1 MKNILHNVYLIHQ
14 YTGICLIHR
23 KYGSIEFN
31 QDLVSGFLTALKDFS
46 VEFSKGSGELKV
58 IDMQIF
64 YLLLVFKEGVL
75 ITAAADK
82 NDDAKITHKALTD
95 IIDKFV
101 TRFGEQLDGWSGDVR
116 IFRDFEHIIDEI
128 LQIGRIAELQL
139 KLPILKIF
147 KKDFQKSQKQIAK
160 KGLVL
165 SEEDLREVR
174 DQKPEWTAKRLP
186 KQVITQGFLDKKEF
200 KIAHLADGFH
210 TIGEIAEES
219 GRPEAEIQRIIGS
232 LDDLGLLSFIDIK

>member
-1 MKNILHNVYLIHQ
+1 MHNFYLIHQ

-23 KYGSIEFN
+23 KYGTIEFN

-58 IDMQIF
+58 IDMQVF

-75 ITAAADK
+75 CTAAADK

-101 TRFGEQLDGWSGDVR
+101 AQYGNQLETWSGDVR
-116 IFRDFEHIIDEI
+116 IFRDFAPIIDDILKSGRAAEI
-128 LQIGRIAELQL
+128 QL
-139 KLPILKIF
+139 KIPILKIF

-165 SEEDLREVR
+165 SEENLREVR

-186 KQVITQGFLDKKEF
+186 KQIITQGFLDKKEF

-210 TIGEIAEES
+210 TIADIAEES
-219 GRPEAEIQRIIGS
+219 GRPESEIQRIVGS
-232 LDDLGLLSFIDIK
+232 LDDLGLLSFIEIK

>member
-1 MKNILHNVYLIHQ
+1 
-14 YTGICLIHR
+14 
-23 KYGSIEFN
+23 
-31 QDLVSGFLTALKDFS
+31 
-46 VEFSKGSGELKV
+46 
-58 IDMQIF
+58 
-64 YLLLVFKEGVL
+64 VL

-101 TRFGEQLDGWSGDVR
+101 AQFGDKLESWSGDVR
-116 IFRDFEHIIDEI
+116 IFRDFDQIIDDVLQNGRLAEI
-128 LQIGRIAELQL
+128 QL
-139 KLPILKIF
+139 RLPILKIF
-147 KKDFQKSQKQIAK
+147 KKDFKVSQKQIAK

-165 SEEDLREVR
+165 SEEDLRDVR
-174 DQKPEWTAKRLP
+174 DQKPEWTSKRLP

-210 TIGEIAEES
+210 TIAEIAEES
-219 GRPEAEIQRIIGS
+219 GRPESEIQRIISS

>member
-1 MKNILHNVYLIHQ
+1 MLHNFYLIHQ
-14 YTGICLIHR
+14 HTGICLIHR
-23 KYGSIEFN
+23 NYGTIEFN

-75 ITAAADK
+75 CTAAADK

-101 TRFGEQLDGWSGDVR
+101 GKFGDQLESWSGDVR
-116 IFRDFEHIIDEI
+116 IFRDFESIIDDILKVGKVAEI
-128 LQIGRIAELQL
+128 QL
-139 KLPILKIF
+139 KIPILKIF
-147 KKDFQKSQKQIAK
+147 KKDFIKSQKRIAK

-165 SEEDLREVR
+165 SAEDLREVK
-174 DQKPEWTAKRLP
+174 DVKPEWTAKRLP
-186 KQVITQGFLDKKEF
+186 KQVIATGILGAAEF
-200 KIAHLADGFH
+200 DIAHLADGFH
-210 TIGEIAEES
+210 TLSDIAEES
-219 GRPEAEIQRIIGS
+219 GHPVPEIQKIMDN
-232 LDDLGLLSFIDIK
+232 LDKLELLSFVEIK

>member
-1 MKNILHNVYLIHQ
+1 MIHQ

-58 IDMQIF
+58 IDMQVF

-101 TRFGEQLDGWSGDVR
+101 AEFGDKLESWSGDVR
-116 IFRDFEHIIDEI
+116 IFRDFDQIIDEV
-128 LQIGRIAELQL
+128 LQNGRIAEIQL

-174 DQKPEWTAKRLP
+174 DQKPEWTSKRLP
-186 KQVITQGFLDKKEF
+186 KQVITQGFLDKKQY

-210 TIGEIAEES
+210 TIPEIAEES
-219 GRPEAEIQRIIGS
+219 GRPEAEIQRIIKS
-232 LDDLGLLSFIDIK
+232 LDDLGLLS

>member
-1 MKNILHNVYLIHQ
+1 MIHQ

-58 IDMQIF
+58 IDMQVF

-75 ITAAADK
+75 CTAAADK

-101 TRFGEQLDGWSGDVR
+101 AKFGDQLESWSGDVR
-116 IFRDFEHIIDEI
+116 IFRDFEQVIDDI
-128 LQIGRIAELQL
+128 LQIGKVAEIQL
-139 KLPILKIF
+139 KIPILKIF
-147 KKDFQKSQKQIAK
+147 EKDFRKSQKRIEK
-160 KGLVL
+160 KGLIL
-165 SEEDLREVR
+165 SEEDLREVK
-174 DQKPEWTAKRLP
+174 DVKPEWTAKRLP
-186 KQVITQGFLDKKEF
+186 KQVIAQGVLDEKEF
-200 KIAHLADGFH
+200 DIAHLADGFH
-210 TIGEIAEES
+210 TIADIAEES
-219 GRPEAEIQRIIGS
+219 GRPEADIQKIMNN
-232 LDDLGLLSFIDIK
+232 LDKLELLSFVEIK

>member
-1 MKNILHNVYLIHQ
+1 MLHNFYLIHQ
-14 YTGICLIHR
+14 HTGICLIHR

-58 IDMQIF
+58 IDMQVF

-75 ITAAADK
+75 CTAAADK

-101 TRFGEQLDGWSGDVR
+101 GKFGDQLESWSGDVR
-116 IFRDFEHIIDEI
+116 IFRDFESIIDDILKIGKVAEI
-128 LQIGRIAELQL
+128 QL
-139 KLPILKIF
+139 KIPILKIF
-147 KKDFQKSQKQIAK
+147 KKDFLKSQKRIAK

-165 SEEDLREVR
+165 SEEDLRDVK
-174 DQKPEWTAKRLP
+174 DVKPEWTTKRLP
-186 KQVITQGFLDKKEF
+186 KQVIATGVLGAAEF
-200 KIAHLADGFH
+200 DIAHLADGFH
-210 TIGEIAEES
+210 TLSDIAEES
-219 GRPEAEIQRIIGS
+219 GRPVPEIQKIMNN
-232 LDDLGLLSFIDIK
+232 LDKLELLSFVEIK

>member
-1 MKNILHNVYLIHQ
+1 M
-14 YTGICLIHR
+14 TGICLIHR
-23 KYGSIEFN
+23 KYGTIEFN

-75 ITAAADK
+75 CTAAADK

-101 TRFGEQLDGWSGDVR
+101 SQFGDKLENWSGDIR
-116 IFRDFEHIIDEI
+116 IFRDFESIIDDLLERGRVAEI
-128 LQIGRIAELQL
+128 QL

-147 KKDFQKSQKQIAK
+147 KKDFFKSQKNIAK
-160 KGLVL
+160 KGLFL
-165 SEEDLREVR
+165 SEEDLRNVR
-174 DQKPEWTAKRLP
+174 DQKPEWTNKRLP
-186 KQVITQGFLDKKEF
+186 KQIITQGFLDKKEY

-210 TIGEIAEES
+210 TIDDIAEES
-219 GRPEAEIQRIIGS
+219 GRPEPEIQRIIGS

>member
-1 MKNILHNVYLIHQ
+1 ML
-14 YTGICLIHR
+14 TGICLLHR
-23 KYGSIEFN
+23 NYGTIEFN

-75 ITAAADK
+75 CTAAADK

-101 TRFGEQLDGWSGDVR
+101 GEFGEQLENWSGDVR
-116 IFRDFEHIIDEI
+116 IFRDFEKIIDDVLKKGKVAEI
-128 LQIGRIAELQL
+128 EL
-139 KLPILKIF
+139 KIPILKIF
-147 KKDFQKSQKQIAK
+147 KKDFIKSQKRIAK

-165 SEEDLREVR
+165 SEEDLREVK
-174 DQKPEWTAKRLP
+174 DVKPEWAAKRLP
-186 KQVITQGFLDKKEF
+186 KQVIATGILNVSEF
-200 KIAHLADGFH
+200 DIAHLADGFH
-210 TIGEIAEES
+210 TLSDIAEES
-219 GRPEAEIQRIIGS
+219 GHPESEIQKIINN
-232 LDDLGLLSFIDIK
+232 LDKLELLSFVEIK

>member
-1 MKNILHNVYLIHQ
+1 MLHNFYLIHQ

-58 IDMQIF
+58 IDMQVF

-75 ITAAADK
+75 CTAAADK

-101 TRFGEQLDGWSGDVR
+101 AKFGDQLEGWSGDVR
-116 IFRDFEHIIDEI
+116 IFRDFEQVIDDI
-128 LQIGRIAELQL
+128 LQIGKVAEIQL
-139 KLPILKIF
+139 KIPILKIF
-147 KKDFQKSQKQIAK
+147 EKDFRKSQKRIEK
-160 KGLVL
+160 KGLIL
-165 SEEDLREVR
+165 SEEDLREVK
-174 DQKPEWTAKRLP
+174 DVKPEWTAKRLP
-186 KQVITQGFLDKKEF
+186 KQVIAQGVLDEKEF
-200 KIAHLADGFH
+200 DIAHLADGFH
-210 TIGEIAEES
+210 TIADIAEES
-219 GRPEAEIQRIIGS
+219 GRPEADIQKIMNN
-232 LDDLGLLSFIDIK
+232 LDKLELLSFVEIK